1 MPPHVTIDQRLKATR
16 IYAQALP
23 LIAEAVGL
31 EPVVLH
37 NRVLRGLLFKDI
49 AVIER
54 LSEPAHVSPDAGQKG
69 AGGETGVSAASASN
83 DDEER
88 DAEGNSEPQ
97 NIPRNIPEPVN
108 PLPEQQVAELRNSS
122 IPPKPKTIRQGS
134 VDELGGAKLVT
145 LYDADSG
152 VYLNMDG
159 SGVTRDRQY
168 IYRGTQQ
175 QARAMRDRSSVAR
188 SMVFK
193 TFLLPQ
199 RART

>member
-1 MPPHVTIDQRLKATR
+1 MPPHVTTEQRLKAQR

-37 NRVLRGLLFKDI
+37 NRVLRGLLFKDL

-54 LSEPAHVSPDAGQKG
+54 LSEPDHVSPDAGQKG

-97 NIPRNIPEPVN
+97 NIPENIPESAN
-108 PLPEQQVAELRNSS
+108 PL
-122 IPPKPKTIRQGS
+122 KPKTIRQGS

-175 QARAMRDRSSVAR
+175 QARAMRDRSAVAR
-188 SMVFK
+188 TMVFK
-193 TFLLPQ
+193 TFVLPQ